1 MCRIQVS
8 QFKATAHT
16 AETGNKNMMF
26 ALIADPERA
35 RRATAVLSLL
45 RQALMHGPTQEANE
59 WL

>member
-1 MCRIQVS
+1 MS

-16 AETGNKNMMF
+16 PETGNKNMF

-59 WL
+59 

>member
-1 MCRIQVS
+1 MS
-8 QFKATAHT
+8 QLKATAHT
-16 AETGNKNMMF
+16 PETGNKNMMF

-59 WL
+59 